1 MCKSILTFLKKKS
14 WACAHI
20 LQKYFARK
28 IQWKL
33 LHWLSTA
40 QICSRVET
48 LWQRLHISRAF
59 LCLLLQQQKHHG
71 DWGSRTAARRS
82 RKAGKPGP
90 KTSYRKVKTS
100 PSRRGHI
107 HNTQLRR
114 CCLLTITFN
123 RDTRRKS
130 LMEKDEESHR
140 HSRQEIVWMTTVTT
154 GREETHLNI

>member
-1 MCKSILTFLKKKS
+1 MYCRSILLGKSSESYYIDCQQRRFAHVLKHCDNDFTS
-14 WACAHI
+14 PE
-20 LQKYFARK
+20 
-28 IQWKL
+28 
-33 LHWLSTA
+33 LS
-40 QICSRVET
+40 CVFSSSSRSITGLGEAE
-48 LWQRLHISRAF
+48 RL
-59 LCLLLQQQKHHG
+59 
-71 DWGSRTAARRS
+71 ARRS

-140 HSRQEIVWMTTVTT
+140 HSRQEIV
-154 GREETHLNI
+154 